1 MTVHCP
7 NITRLVLRGCDWV
20 DPASLDYF
28 SSHYNSK
35 KSPQNMEVGVLV
47 LMLMIVDY
55 FIDNDVCFFIQDVL
69 MNMGKSLRTN
79 LKTRT
84 KAKYRGKDQLY
95 DVLKRKEEQ
104 PRRVRT
110 AGAARSKPLVEL
122 DLTGCSK
129 LTEASLEAA
138 AAVFKQLE
146 VLRLAAV
153 AAVSDVTMRSLALNL
168 RQLRILDI
176 R

>member
-7 NITRLVLRGCDWV
+7 NITRSVLRGCDWV

-35 KSPQNMEVGVLV
+35 KSPKNME
-47 LMLMIVDY
+47 
-55 FIDNDVCFFIQDVL
+55 DVL

-110 AGAARSKPLVEL
+110 RVVEPMDRCTALVRTAGAARRKPLVEL

-129 LTEASLEAA
+129 LT
-138 AAVFKQLE
+138 
-146 VLRLAAV
+146 
-153 AAVSDVTMRSLALNL
+153 
-168 RQLRILDI
+168 
-176 R
+176 

>member
-1 MTVHCP
+1 
-7 NITRLVLRGCDWV
+7 
-20 DPASLDYF
+20 
-28 SSHYNSK
+28 
-35 KSPQNMEVGVLV
+35 
-47 LMLMIVDY
+47 
-55 FIDNDVCFFIQDVL
+55 

-110 AGAARSKPLVEL
+110 AAAARSKHLVEL

-153 AAVSDVTMRSLALNL
+153 AAVSDVTMRSIALNL
-168 RQLRILDI
+168 RQLRTLDI